1 MRPRIIG
8 NSNYISIG
16 KLDNPIEARL
26 IQVKLRNRPTLW
38 RLEMQP
44 KISMSIYLA
53 TLALAGLQLTADGCS
68 YPRLDVPIW
77 SNRKG
82 LLA

>member
-53 TLALAGLQLTADGCS
+53 TLVLAGLLLTADGCS
-68 YPRLDVPIW
+68 HPRLDVPIW